1 VEALQEAE
9 RDRTNFGL
17 AGAGNAR
24 AFLALVDRYH
34 ASLTRVAGLWF
45 DGPAEVDALV
55 QQTWIR
61 MLRRLEPFDQ
71 QSSLKG
77 WLCVTL
83 IRLARA
89 RVDPS
94 RDEPVEPSPVEAAN
108 PAVDPERF
116 SPEGDRWEGHWQ
128 APPSDWPKLDRGNV
142 LSRTLQ
148 QVIEAAIDSL
158 PRSQR
163 IIVVLRDVE
172 RLSSHEVQS
181 ALGSTDEDQRVLLH
195 HARSRIRAA
204 LERHHFERA
213 AQQPA
218 SEVGVTP

>member
-1 VEALQEAE
+1 MQEAE
-9 RDRTNFGL
+9 RDRANLGL
-17 AGAGNAR
+17 AAAGNER
-24 AFLALVDRYH
+24 AFLALVNRYQ
-34 ASLTRVAGLWF
+34 ASLTRVAGLWL
-45 DGPAEVDALV
+45 DDPSDVDELV
-55 QQTWIR
+55 QQTWVR
-61 MLRRLEPFDQ
+61 MLGRLEPFDQ

-83 IRLARA
+83 IRLARS

-94 RDEPVEPSPVEAAN
+94 RDEPVEPSAAQAAV

-116 SPEGDRWEGHWQ
+116 SPSGDRWEGHWQ
-128 APPSDWPKLDRGNV
+128 TPPTDWPRLGKAHV

-148 QVIEAAIDSL
+148 HVVEAAIEAL

-181 ALGSTDEDQRVLLH
+181 ASTRARLAIGIH
-195 HARSRIRAA
+195 RRRSRAFRDRTDGSVKRNAA
-204 LERHHFERA
+204 
-213 AQQPA
+213 PA
-218 SEVGVTP
+218 VLFDDAGTRFG